1 MPLLPEAR
9 KETMRGHC
17 LQLEKKGE
25 DTRARSVLLRCTRVL
40 TSIRLSGLTPT
51 PTPRA

>member
-1 MPLLPEAR
+1 MQR
-9 KETMRGHC
+9 YC

-25 DTRARSVLLRCTRVL
+25 DMRARRSTLRCTRVL

-51 PTPRA
+51 PRA

>member
-1 MPLLPEAR
+1 MI
-9 KETMRGHC
+9 MRPVA
-17 LQLEKKGE
+17 KKGE
-25 DTRARSVLLRCTRVL
+25 DTRVRRSTLRCTCVL